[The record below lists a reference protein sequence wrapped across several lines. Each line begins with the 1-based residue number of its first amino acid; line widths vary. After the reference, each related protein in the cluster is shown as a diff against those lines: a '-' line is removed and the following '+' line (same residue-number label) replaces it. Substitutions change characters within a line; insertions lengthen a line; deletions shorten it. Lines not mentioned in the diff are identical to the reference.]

1 MIRIG
6 HRGAAAYAPENTLV
20 SVRRAIEIGVD
31 FVEID
36 VQSTSDG
43 VVVLMHD
50 KRIDRTTNGTGYVK
64 ELSWRELSAFRD
76 AKSGQPIP
84 RLEDVLEEAR
94 DRTQLMIELID
105 PSIASPVMDLVRKA
119 SSIDRVMIASFHHRA
134 VLNARKLA
142 ANLRTLALMEAVPV
156 SSTAFARD
164 AGCTHVG
171 LSVDSITAEFVGDLH
186 GEGLQVFAYTA
197 NDERDIR
204 WLGRIGVDGIVS
216 DRPDII

>member
-64 ELSWRELSAFRD
+64 ELSWRELAAFRD
-76 AKSGQPIP
+76 AKSGPAIP

-94 DRTQLMIELID
+94 DRTQLMIELI
-105 PSIASPVMDLVRKA
+105 
-119 SSIDRVMIASFHHRA
+119 
-134 VLNARKLA
+134 
-142 ANLRTLALMEAVPV
+142 
-156 SSTAFARD
+156 
-164 AGCTHVG
+164 
-171 LSVDSITAEFVGDLH
+171 
-186 GEGLQVFAYTA
+186 
-197 NDERDIR
+197 
-204 WLGRIGVDGIVS
+204 
-216 DRPDII
+216 